1 MNIYVYVYIETLKYI
16 HTCIKREREKVK
28 EKEEI
33 ILD

>member
-1 MNIYVYVYIETLKYI
+1 MCMYIETLKYI